1 MGQIKKIIVFRPGPM
16 GKVILANPALAAI
29 RQIFTKATIHL
40 FVDEEFYELVQGNK
54 NIDEFILFSK
64 NGNHK
69 THRDKYKFIK
79 ALRAAEYDL
88 AIDLDGG
95 ALTAW
100 LSFLSKAPRRIGRPG
115 GLRSKICYNLYGEKS
130 EPGDHNWK
138 EQFFAISGI
147 EPDLPENPKFSISV
161 SEEDS
166 VAVKEKL
173 NSFGMTFDRKT
184 VLLLPGARVR
194 EQKWPIEKTGILAR
208 WLVDEKEVAVVL
220 AGAGSGVNEI
230 ERIRKSSG
238 YALPFLDEF
247 SLSELTALI
256 DLADL
261 VICNDSGPMHIAG
274 VLNRPTV
281 AIFGPTDPNVW
292 APVGSDKVVLTPAP
306 MECMPCDTEQEC
318 PHRSDYCV
326 SRIELGEVQRAVN
339 RIGVI

>member
-1 MGQIKKIIVFRPGPM
+1 MGIK
-16 GKVILANPALAAI
+16 ILTSLY
-29 RQIFTKATIHL
+29 F
-40 FVDEEFYELVQGNK
+40 
-54 NIDEFILFSK
+54 FSK

-220 AGAGSGVNEI
+220 AGAGSGG
-230 ERIRKSSG
+230 ERDRKNKKIIRLRP
-238 YALPFLDEF
+238 ALP
-247 SLSELTALI
+247 
-256 DLADL
+256 
-261 VICNDSGPMHIAG
+261 
-274 VLNRPTV
+274 
-281 AIFGPTDPNVW
+281 
-292 APVGSDKVVLTPAP
+292 
-306 MECMPCDTEQEC
+306 
-318 PHRSDYCV
+318 
-326 SRIELGEVQRAVN
+326 
-339 RIGVI
+339 

>member
-1 MGQIKKIIVFRPGPM
+1 M
-16 GKVILANPALAAI
+16 
-29 RQIFTKATIHL
+29 
-40 FVDEEFYELVQGNK
+40 
-54 NIDEFILFSK
+54 
-64 NGNHK
+64 
-69 THRDKYKFIK
+69 
-79 ALRAAEYDL
+79 
-88 AIDLDGG
+88 
-95 ALTAW
+95 
-100 LSFLSKAPRRIGRPG
+100 
-115 GLRSKICYNLYGEKS
+115 
-130 EPGDHNWK
+130 
-138 EQFFAISGI
+138 
-147 EPDLPENPKFSISV
+147 
-161 SEEDS
+161 
-166 VAVKEKL
+166 
-173 NSFGMTFDRKT
+173 
-184 VLLLPGARVR
+184 
-194 EQKWPIEKTGILAR
+194 
-208 WLVDEKEVAVVL
+208 
-220 AGAGSGVNEI
+220 NEI